1 MKDNPEYVEGT
12 EGNWLAQKRHYLKVK
27 NEATPHLLPE
37 TRLSQGFGS
46 FLSRL
51 ARAGLESFCYT
62 AGTIGQEFD
71 QMKPMGVDLTEPSL
85 MLLYMAESIERQ
97 RQMDRLARHYPYL
110 YSWMKRKEE
119 DEGIGKQLGRQVK
132 STGTYNELLN
142 IKNDNQNALRALGP
156 IAYEELTKLRIGRGD
171 YSLLALPTDNIGQ
184 ESLAIRIDAKIDYI
198 LAVMAQMKVIPSFE
212 RLVSSFGLT
221 HDAVTRILE
230 EYENHDPE
238 TGDFYLKRA
247 IRSWG
252 QLRKGGPTISPNSLV
267 LYPPERCINS

>member
-1 MKDNPEYVEGT
+1 MKDNPENVEKD
-12 EGNWLAQKRHYLKVK
+12 NWLDQKRGYLKAK

-37 TRLSQGFGS
+37 ARLSQGFGS

-110 YSWMKRKEE
+110 YSWMKRKEK
-119 DEGIGKQLGRQVK
+119 DEGIGKQLGSQVK
-132 STGTYNELLN
+132 STGTYNGLLN
-142 IKNDNQNALRALGP
+142 IKNDNQKALRALEP
-156 IAYEELTKLRIGRGD
+156 IAYEELTKLRIGRG

-184 ESLAIRIDAKIDYI
+184 ESLAIRIGAKIDYI

-230 EYENHDPE
+230 EYENHNPK
-238 TGDFYLKRA
+238 TGNFYLQDA
-247 IRSWG
+247 IRRWG
-252 QLRKGGPTISPNSLV
+252 QLREGGPTISPDRLV
-267 LYPPERCINS
+267 LYPPERRINS